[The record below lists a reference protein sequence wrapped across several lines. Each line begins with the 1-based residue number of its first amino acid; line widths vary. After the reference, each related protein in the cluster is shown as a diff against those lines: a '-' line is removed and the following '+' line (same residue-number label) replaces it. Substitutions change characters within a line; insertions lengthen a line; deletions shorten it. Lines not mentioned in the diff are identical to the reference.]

1 MNAQLIFRLFFS
13 VASLLLSL
21 NIFSQPQ
28 WINER
33 SLQTGA
39 QQTEAYSN
47 LLDGKKVAIV
57 ANQSSL
63 IGMTHLVDS
72 LLHRKVNVVKIFTP
86 EHGLTGKVDAGASV
100 SSTVYSNTGIPVIS
114 LYGKKKQPA
123 QADMSGIDL
132 VVFDL
137 QDVGV
142 RFYTYIS
149 TLTYM
154 MQACAEAGI
163 PLIVL
168 DRPNPNAFY
177 VDGPLL
183 EPAFRSFVGL
193 HPVPVVYGLTIGE
206 YAMMV
211 NGEKWLEKGFECDLT
226 VIPLKGYTHRM
237 IVELAQNPSPNLKS
251 WKAVYLYPSVCL
263 FEGTVMSV
271 GRGTEFPFEV
281 YGHPELKE
289 LGFQFIPQ
297 KMSGASDPKFLGQKC
312 YGERLSAFASNYAT
326 NPGRLHLDW
335 LIRAYQLFGQKN
347 LFFNTYFNLLA
358 GTAQLRQ
365 QIEAG
370 MSETAIRKSWEADL
384 QTYKKIRAKY
394 LLYPDE

>member
-1 MNAQLIFRLFFS
+1 MNTQLIFRLFFS
-13 VASLLLSL
+13 VASFLYGM
-21 NIFSQPQ
+21 NVFSQPQ
-28 WINER
+28 WVNEHN
-33 SLQTGA
+33 LHTGA
-39 QQTEAYSN
+39 QQTEAYSD
-47 LLDGKKVAIV
+47 LLHGKKVAVV

-63 IGMTHLVDS
+63 IGMVHLVDS
-72 LLHRKVNVVKIFTP
+72 LLHLKVDIVKIFTP
-86 EHGLTGKVDAGASV
+86 EHGLSGKADAGASV
-100 SSTVYSNTGIPVIS
+100 SSSVYGDTGIPVIS
-114 LYGKKKQPA
+114 LYGKKKQPSP
-123 QADMSGIDL
+123 ADMAGIDL
-132 VVFDL
+132 AVFDL

-149 TLTYM
+149 TLTYI

-177 VDGPLL
+177 VDGPVL

-206 YAMMV
+206 YSMMV
-211 NGEKWLEKGFECDLT
+211 NGENWLENGKMCKLT
-226 VIPLKGYTHRM
+226 VIPLKEYTHRM

-335 LIRAYQLFGQKN
+335 LIRAYQLFGQKT

-358 GTAQLRQ
+358 GNTRLRQ

-370 MSETAIRKSWEADL
+370 MSEAAIRKSWESDL
-384 QTYKKIRAKY
+384 QAYKKIRAKY
-394 LLYPDE
+394 LLYPD

>member
-1 MNAQLIFRLFFS
+1 MNTQLIFRLFFS
-13 VASLLLSL
+13 VASFLYGM
-21 NIFSQPQ
+21 NVFSQPQ
-28 WINER
+28 WVNEHN
-33 SLQTGA
+33 LYTGA
-39 QQTEAYSN
+39 QQTEAYSD
-47 LLDGKKVAIV
+47 LLHGKKVAVV

-63 IGMTHLVDS
+63 IGMVHLVDS
-72 LLHRKVNVVKIFTP
+72 LLHLKVDIVKIFTP
-86 EHGLTGKVDAGASV
+86 EHGLSGKADAGASV
-100 SSTVYSNTGIPVIS
+100 SSSVYGDTGIPVIS
-114 LYGKKKQPA
+114 LYGKKKQPSP
-123 QADMSGIDL
+123 ADMAGIDL
-132 VVFDL
+132 AVFDL

-149 TLTYM
+149 TLTYI

-177 VDGPLL
+177 VDGPVL

-206 YAMMV
+206 YSMMV
-211 NGEKWLEKGFECDLT
+211 NGENWLENGKMCKLT
-226 VIPLKGYTHRM
+226 VIPLKEYTHRM

-289 LGFQFIPQ
+289 LGYHFIPE
-297 KMSGASDPKFLGQKC
+297 KMAGANDPKFLGQKC

-326 NPGRLHLDW
+326 NSGRLHLDW
-335 LIRAYQLFGQKN
+335 LIRAYQLFGQKT

-358 GTAQLRQ
+358 GNTRLRQ

-370 MSETAIRKSWEADL
+370 MSEAAIRKSWESDL
-384 QTYKKIRAKY
+384 QAYKKIRAKY
-394 LLYPDE
+394 LLYPD